1 MLRFRFS
8 LLLVFCSCFLALSQQ
23 GCAIKEVV
31 VTQAPTGSAPNAL
44 QIGQEIETQRNQI
57 DQASKTGDLEPPMA
71 LGLSQNDELVKQLS
85 LKFRA
90 ANPSP
95 DLTTDQAGFLEAL
108 LNGNS
113 AAINDALQR
122 RDVWVQAFEGNGN
135 YNYAVEGDRLLFISV
150 LQGSLWDQESIARG
164 AAQAGNL
171 SPAQTQEAQSRLQS
185 VRDAEIGYF
194 KQNGGLDLTS
204 DQILELQQMADDSG
218 RFIRFLA
225 QGTGGGG
232 AYAQNNAG
240 TGDGSFTGQAL
251 SSVPPS
257 NYGAYSAPAASAGSN
272 TNYWNGRP
280 TNLKPKTTLPN
291 PAPVF
296 TPVPS
301 PTFTPVPSAPTFTPV
316 PPPTFT
322 PTPLAATPTAV
333 PLHMGRPELI
343 TSDNTNPGVNASSI
357 SPQQTSEAYLAP
369 DSLKARDK
377 QLDKLFDSSRKQ
389 GKGTVAQAAAAIQTR
404 KAFHQALKNFLL
416 QNQQKGVTQDEMD
429 QLSRML
435 DGYANAIADFTP
447 PTPVPGKEK

>member
-1 MLRFRFS
+1 MRKIILS
-8 LLLVFCSCFLALSQQ
+8 VFLAFAACLLALSQQ
-23 GCAIKEVV
+23 GCEIKEVV
-31 VTQAPTGSAPNAL
+31 VSQQPVGTAPNAL
-44 QIGQEIETQRNQI
+44 QIEQEIETQQNRISQTL
-57 DQASKTGDLEPPMA
+57 KTGDLEPSMA
-71 LGLSQNDELVKQLS
+71 QGLSQNDELVKHLS
-85 LKFRA
+85 LKLRVT
-90 ANPSP
+90 NPSH
-95 DLTTDQAGFLEAL
+95 DLTEDQAGFLENL

-113 AAINDALQR
+113 AAIDDALQR

-135 YNYAVEGDRLLFISV
+135 YNYALEGDRLLFISV
-150 LQGSLWDQESIARG
+150 LQGRLWDQETIARD

-171 SPAQTQEAQSRLQS
+171 TPAQTQEAQSRLQS
-185 VRDAEIGYF
+185 VRDAEIEYF
-194 KQNGGLDLTS
+194 NQNGGLDLSS
-204 DQILELQQMADDSG
+204 DQILELQQMGDDSG

-225 QGTGGGG
+225 QGTGGG
-232 AYAQNNAG
+232 AYVQNNG
-240 TGDGSFTGQAL
+240 TTNDGSFTGQAL

-357 SPQQTSEAYLAP
+357 SPQQTSETYLAP

-389 GKGTVAQAAAAIQTR
+389 GKGTIAQAAAAIQTR